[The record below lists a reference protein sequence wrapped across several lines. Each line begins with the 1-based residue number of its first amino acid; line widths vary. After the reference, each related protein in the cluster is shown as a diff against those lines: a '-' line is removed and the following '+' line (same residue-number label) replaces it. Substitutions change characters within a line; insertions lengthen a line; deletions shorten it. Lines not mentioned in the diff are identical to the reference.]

1 MRSVHR
7 ETNKCWEVGCK
18 GIIKKVSLRSRM
30 KRKSVG
36 RNLGEKSKRV
46 RNHRMNRVNGSTD
59 FPEVLD

>member
-1 MRSVHR
+1 
-7 ETNKCWEVGCK
+7 
-18 GIIKKVSLRSRM
+18 M